1 MTEEANKRPY
11 RQVKS
16 SRPGDRVLHVRTRKR
31 RLATVR
37 RKAGGSVVAA
47 IELFTDIFTQTA
59 ILPVIALLAL
69 MVVLVPIPLFLIE
82 RSADDADMTSYW
94 RKQRTVPAPVKRA
107 LWARDGGCSFPG
119 CTHTRFV
126 DAHHIRHWADGG
138 ETSLENTMLLCGGHH
153 RLVHEGGY
161 DIRKDY
167 QGRWYFMRPDGRAI
181 PWHRTSISNHR
192 SKSWDHLISGIII
205 SNQSNSENSSCV

>member
-31 RLATVR
+31 RLATIR

-69 MVVLVPIPLFLIE
+69 LVILVPIPLFLIE

-94 RKQRTVPAPVKRA
+94 IGLWWAVSAFTTVGHSEVGLVTAPGRVIGSIFTIVSVALFFGSVIAAFSSYFLLTWRRPKHQVIDTITYYLQRVDQLSTEELQELEELTAGVLHSAKERAEAEDRHSPADDESPE
-107 LWARDGGCSFPG
+107 DQPPG
-119 CTHTRFV
+119 
-126 DAHHIRHWADGG
+126 
-138 ETSLENTMLLCGGHH
+138 
-153 RLVHEGGY
+153 
-161 DIRKDY
+161 
-167 QGRWYFMRPDGRAI
+167 
-181 PWHRTSISNHR
+181 
-192 SKSWDHLISGIII
+192 
-205 SNQSNSENSSCV
+205 